1 MNRFGLFVI
10 LLMSV
15 LATGCASITGSR
27 NQPISV
33 TTTHEGKP
41 ITGAYCTLVND
52 KGTFYVNT
60 PGTVTVLKAYGDM
73 SATCKKEESHT
84 GVSVF
89 QSASEGAVW
98 GNIIAGGLIGY
109 AVDAGTGAGF
119 SYPPTLNIE
128 MIKGNTIPALPTG
141 PQAFAPS
148 AAAAPAAPGAIYE
161 SQSTGGTTLPGPA
174 RAAITPSNQVR
185 PANDLPNPAKRLDDL
200 NNLLKKGLITPYEY
214 NSKKAEI
221 LRTL

>member
-10 LLMSV
+10 LLMSI

-33 TTTHEGKP
+33 TTTHEGKQ

-73 SATCKKEESHT
+73 SATCKKEESHV

-98 GNIIAGGLIGY
+98 GNIVAGGLIGY

-119 SYPPTLNIE
+119 SYPPTLNVE

-141 PQAFAPS
+141 PKAS
-148 AAAAPAAPGAIYE
+148 AASAAPPPAAPGAIYE
-161 SQSTGGTTLPGPA
+161 SQSTGGTTPPGPA
-174 RAAITPSNQVR
+174 RASITPSNQTKPV
-185 PANDLPNPAKRLDDL
+185 NDSPNPTKKLDDL
-200 NNLLKKGLITPYEY
+200 NNMLKKGLITTDEY
-214 NSKKAEI
+214 NAKKAEI